1 MGNNLM
7 QTDLSVWGMYQH
19 ADIVVKC
26 VMIGLILASVV
37 TWAIFF
43 SKSVEFFNQKRRLK
57 REQQLL
63 AEARS
68 LNQANDI
75 AADFGSKSLSL
86 HLLNEA
92 QNELELS
99 EGSDDNEGIKERTSF
114 RLERRV
120 AAVGRQMGRGN
131 GYLATIGAIS
141 PFVGLFGTVWGIMN
155 SFIGIAQ
162 TQTTNLAVVAP
173 GIAEA
178 LLATAIGLVAG
189 FDYFP
194 LPFCRFQVQGHFV
207 ILLTEGLQLAGKQA
221 AHIRK
226 TRHPFQHHRIDLRL
240 NKGVTARPAK
250 FIGHW
255 LNISKTAAFRGE
267 KTHRVPRRSVRQ
279 NIIDQA
285 DRLHGAQRL
294 VINTNRTR
302 VVDQLIEFLHHQHVN
317 AHLAEIG
324 QHPAKGSE
332 VSFQDYSVASFTIA
346 YMLNGVVNFRH
357 REQFGCR
364 RNLAAGG
371 KAHQLSQLIRRAG
384 SRTRD
389 AAVARN

>member
-43 SKSVEFFNQKRRLK
+43 SKSLEFFTQKRRLK

-63 AEARS
+63 ADARS
-68 LNQANDI
+68 LDQANEI
-75 AADFGSKSLSL
+75 AAGFDAKSLGAQL
-86 HLLNEA
+86 IYEA

-99 EGSDDNEGIKERTSF
+99 EGSDDNEGIKERTGF

-120 AAVGRQMGRGN
+120 AAVGRHMGRGN

-178 LLATAIGLVAG
+178 LLAT
-189 FDYFP
+189 
-194 LPFCRFQVQGHFV
+194 
-207 ILLTEGLQLAGKQA
+207 
-221 AHIRK
+221 
-226 TRHPFQHHRIDLRL
+226 
-240 NKGVTARPAK
+240 
-250 FIGHW
+250 
-255 LNISKTAAFRGE
+255 
-267 KTHRVPRRSVRQ
+267 
-279 NIIDQA
+279 
-285 DRLHGAQRL
+285 
-294 VINTNRTR
+294 
-302 VVDQLIEFLHHQHVN
+302 
-317 AHLAEIG
+317 
-324 QHPAKGSE
+324 
-332 VSFQDYSVASFTIA
+332 
-346 YMLNGVVNFRH
+346 
-357 REQFGCR
+357 
-364 RNLAAGG
+364 
-371 KAHQLSQLIRRAG
+371 
-384 SRTRD
+384 
-389 AAVARN
+389 

>member
-1 MGNNLM
+1 MNIRGRILKNWHKAENFRKWRAGDFLLRKRKEKKAKVRQYANSNENDYQFDVVLILLCADFVTASWRYTVGNNLM

-178 LLATAIGLVAG
+178 LLATAIGLVAAIPAVVIYNVFARQIGG
-189 FDYFP
+189 FKAMLGDVAA
-194 LPFCRFQVQGHFV
+194 QV
-207 ILLTEGLQLAGKQA
+207 LLLQSRDLDLEASAA
-221 AHIRK
+221 AH
-226 TRHPFQHHRIDLRL
+226 P
-240 NKGVTARPAK
+240 V
-250 FIGHW
+250 
-255 LNISKTAAFRGE
+255 
-267 KTHRVPRRSVRQ
+267 RV
-279 NIIDQA
+279 
-285 DRLHGAQRL
+285 AQKL
-294 VINTNRTR
+294 
-302 VVDQLIEFLHHQHVN
+302 
-317 AHLAEIG
+317 
-324 QHPAKGSE
+324 
-332 VSFQDYSVASFTIA
+332 
-346 YMLNGVVNFRH
+346 
-357 REQFGCR
+357 
-364 RNLAAGG
+364 
-371 KAHQLSQLIRRAG
+371 RAG
-384 SRTRD
+384 
-389 AAVARN
+389 

>member
-1 MGNNLM
+1 MR
-7 QTDLSVWGMYQH
+7 DDWAYF
-19 ADIVVKC
+19 
-26 VMIGLILASVV
+26 GLRSH
-37 TWAIFF
+37 WAIFF

-68 LNQANDI
+68 LNRANDI

-162 TQTTNLAVVAP
+162 TQTTNTAIVAP

-178 LLATAIGLVAG
+178 LLATAIGLVAAIPAVVIYNVFARQIGG
-189 FDYFP
+189 FKAMLGDVAAQVLLLQSRDWIWKPAP
-194 LPFCRFQVQGHFV
+194 LRIRFVSHKNYAQDNVRWQC
-207 ILLTEGLQLAGKQA
+207 ILT
-221 AHIRK
+221 K
-226 TRHPFQHHRIDLRL
+226 TSMI
-240 NKGVTARPAK
+240 TAK
-250 FIGHW
+250 CM
-255 LNISKTAAFRGE
+255 IST
-267 KTHRVPRRSVRQ
+267 
-279 NIIDQA
+279 
-285 DRLHGAQRL
+285 
-294 VINTNRTR
+294 
-302 VVDQLIEFLHHQHVN
+302 
-317 AHLAEIG
+317 
-324 QHPAKGSE
+324 
-332 VSFQDYSVASFTIA
+332 
-346 YMLNGVVNFRH
+346 
-357 REQFGCR
+357 
-364 RNLAAGG
+364 
-371 KAHQLSQLIRRAG
+371 
-384 SRTRD
+384 
-389 AAVARN
+389 